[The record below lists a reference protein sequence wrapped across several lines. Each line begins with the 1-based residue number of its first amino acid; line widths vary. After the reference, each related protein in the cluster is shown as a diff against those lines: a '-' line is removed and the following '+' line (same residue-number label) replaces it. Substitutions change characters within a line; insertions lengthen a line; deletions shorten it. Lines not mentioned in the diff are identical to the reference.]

1 MKQAIGFL
9 QYSSEYICFSAISE
23 SDKEKL
29 LEEGYL
35 ASFFPSCVYAI
46 DCKIFNHPHHGIG
59 IRNING
65 GVEFLNFNNM
75 KNPITLHKRGIS
87 IIQSNNESK
96 NRCNLFLTITDYL
109 AYKALVKLPVIFYDD
124 NCDNIILNISV
135 Q

>member
-75 KNPITLHKRGIS
+75 KDHISLHKEAFPLFHRIMKARIDAFCFLPLR
-87 IIQSNNESK
+87 IIWH
-96 NRCNLFLTITDYL
+96 T
-109 AYKALVKLPVIFYDD
+109 KL
-124 NCDNIILNISV
+124 L
-135 Q
+135 

>member
-29 LEEGYL
+29 LEKGYL

-59 IRNING
+59 IRNIKLIYIYLLCSPKKILL
-65 GVEFLNFNNM
+65 F
-75 KNPITLHKRGIS
+75 PYCALHP
-87 IIQSNNESK
+87 ETD
-96 NRCNLFLTITDYL
+96 LFYQ
-109 AYKALVKLPVIFYDD
+109 KQKL
-124 NCDNIILNISV
+124 
-135 Q
+135 

>member
-75 KNPITLHKRGIS
+75 KDPISLHKEGFPLFHRIMKARIDAFCFLPLR
-87 IIQSNNESK
+87 IIWH
-96 NRCNLFLTITDYL
+96 T
-109 AYKALVKLPVIFYDD
+109 KL
-124 NCDNIILNISV
+124 L
-135 Q
+135 

>member
-29 LEEGYL
+29 LEKGYL

-65 GVEFLNFNNM
+65 GVEFLNFNNRM
-75 KNPITLHKRGIS
+75 H
-87 IIQSNNESK
+87 
-96 NRCNLFLTITDYL
+96 LFLLSLFDGIMEMPL
-109 AYKALVKLPVIFYDD
+109 L
-124 NCDNIILNISV
+124 
-135 Q
+135 